1 MKFKAISLV
10 LLTFLLVSCDRD
22 KSEDQAQ
29 NSSEPQVKVTEG
41 VDFKKDPFGAFQ
53 KITQIGSK
61 YQEIQSGVA
70 DKEPVEPV
78 SFRDLI
84 TLFPN
89 PPSGWKAQE
98 PDGQTTSF
106 SSYKIS
112 QASQTYTKG
121 DRSIKLSIVDWAYNT
136 GLYTSFLL
144 SADFSQESTRGYN
157 KGIKIGDIPGREEY
171 DSVSKDGSL
180 SLLAEQRFFTQIE
193 GKNIKSEELQEWWR
207 KMDQKRMGKLAK

>member
-1 MKFKAISLV
+1 MNVKAISFV

-22 KSEDQAQ
+22 KAEEDLTRSESQ
-29 NSSEPQVKVTEG
+29 PKVTEG
-41 VDFKKDPFGAFQ
+41 VDVSKDPFAAFQ

-70 DKEPVEPV
+70 DKDPVEPV

-84 TLFPN
+84 ALFPN
-89 PPSGWKAQE
+89 PPSGWKAKE

-106 SSYKIS
+106 SGYKIS

-171 DSVSKDGSL
+171 DSKSKDGSL

-193 GKNIKSEELQEWWR
+193 GKNINSEELQEWWR
-207 KMDQKRMGKLAK
+207 KIDQKEMKKLTK

>member
-1 MKFKAISLV
+1 MNIKAISLV
-10 LLTFLLVSCDRD
+10 LLTFLMVGCDRKQTQND
-22 KSEDQAQ
+22 P
-29 NSSEPQVKVTEG
+29 NSSEPQAKVTEG
-41 VDFKKDPFGAFQ
+41 VDVSKDPFAAFK
-53 KITQIGSK
+53 KITEIGSK
-61 YQEIQSGVA
+61 YQEIQDGVA

-78 SFRDLI
+78 SFRELI
-84 TLFPN
+84 TLFPK
-89 PPSGWKAQE
+89 PPSGWKAKE

-106 SSYKIS
+106 SGYQIS

-121 DRSIKLSIVDWAYNT
+121 DRSIKLSVVDWAYNT

-157 KGIKIGDIPGREEY
+157 KGIKIGDNPGREEY
-171 DSVSKDGSL
+171 DSRNKTGSL

-193 GKNIKSEELQEWWR
+193 GRNIESEELQEWWR